1 MFLIQDTKGQKQSTK
16 RYKYTLLKTLLISD
30 NYNSRPATIKIPEKI
45 IS

>member
-1 MFLIQDTKGQKQSTK
+1 
-16 RYKYTLLKTLLISD
+16 LISD